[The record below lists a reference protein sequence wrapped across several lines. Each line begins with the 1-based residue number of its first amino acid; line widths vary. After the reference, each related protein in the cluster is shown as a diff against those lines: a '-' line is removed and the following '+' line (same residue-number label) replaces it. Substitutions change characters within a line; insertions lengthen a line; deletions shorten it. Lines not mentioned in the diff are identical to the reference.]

1 MGDFKQIN
9 DKWGFPY
16 YTIDLKEM
24 PKQVNLSTFSKDTS
38 GLFSHRM
45 NVSTHL
51 RSRFNSDLTEDRDEV
66 ILAFLALILMFIIEA
81 IVSAILLRTKGDI
94 IGRFGFSVKLLIELI
109 RDFDLHRILKP
120 EFRKTQLGKGFN
132 LKLMSI
138 AILILIFTL
147 GLEVGILFLTSRE
160 QIPVFNTERTFRLRQ
175 GLLSGYEEVRFH
187 SRASLNRPCIATALL
202 GVDGGRTQIN
212 GCVTSGITENEF
224 DLFSKV
230 SDSVRIEI
238 VSQLHEFGAEHKVN
252 IGEDSATYQA
262 RAFFSLDGDGEDSR
276 VMREGRPSPNEKEQI
291 HGIHKQYIAFLFSAY
306 NDAVGDEDTSMN
318 LTRLNGLKFNHT
330 VLKENMNVSVIK
342 IKEKE
347 IIRKSRGY
355 KTEVS
360 GILPSG
366 SPALRLAQDM
376 FRGLTAIEVSE
387 PDDKEDLFVQQGP
400 TRKRGPVWQESGR
413 VVNWLSM
420 VIAVSGAFVLLIVMR
435 IWLRSVG
442 IADVAGGWVRK
453 SVGANVAVRPI
464 RFGDSVKS
472 SFRVRNEE
480 GDQPAVRER
489 LFDGDPRYSDANY
502 Q

>member
-1 MGDFKQIN
+1 MGDFTEIR

-16 YTIDLKEM
+16 FSLDLTEM
-24 PKQVNLSTFSKDTS
+24 PKQLNLSTFSKDTS

-51 RSRFNSDLTEDRDEV
+51 TSRFNSDLTEDRDDV

-120 EFRKTQLGKGFN
+120 EFRRTRLGKGFN
-132 LKLMSI
+132 FKLMTF

-160 QIPVFNTERTFRLRQ
+160 QMPVFNTERTFRLRQ
-175 GLLSGYEEVRFH
+175 GLLTGYEEVRFH

-224 DLFSKV
+224 ELFSKV
-230 SDSVRIEI
+230 DGDVKIEI
-238 VSQLHEFGAEHKVN
+238 TSKLHEFGAEHEVT
-252 IGEDSATYQA
+252 IGEDSATYRA

-276 VMREGRPSPNEKEQI
+276 VMREARPSPDEEEQLK
-291 HGIHKQYIAFLFSAY
+291 GIHKQYIAFLFTAY
-306 NDAVGDEDTSMN
+306 NDSVGDEDTSMN
-318 LTRLNGLKFNHT
+318 LSRLNELVFHHT
-330 VLKENMNVSVIK
+330 VLKENMDVTVIK
-342 IKEKE
+342 IKDEE
-347 IIRKSRGY
+347 IKRKSRGY
-355 KTEVS
+355 KTEVT
-360 GILPSG
+360 GVLPRG

-376 FRGLTAIEVSE
+376 FRGLTAIQVSA

-420 VIAVSGAFVLLIVMR
+420 VIVVSGALVVLIVMR

-453 SVGANVAVRPI
+453 TVGADMAVRPI

-480 GDQPAVRER
+480 GDQPTVRER
-489 LFDGDPRYSDANY
+489 LFEGDPRYSDANY